1 MGDHHV
7 NTQRSLARSK
17 EWLERSSRVIPGCA
31 QTFSKS
37 PISFVQG
44 VAPNFLSR
52 GQGATV
58 WDVDENSYFDYT
70 MGLGAVILGH
80 ADEAVNEAARK
91 QLADGLSFGL
101 PHTIEV
107 EVAELLRDRI
117 PCAEMVR
124 FGKNG
129 SDVTAAAIRVSRAHT
144 GRDYVA
150 CCGYHGW
157 QDWYIGSTSRNR
169 GVPQPVQALTLA
181 FRYGDIDA
189 LHQLFRDRPQQIACV
204 IMEPVTFDSPPAGYL
219 ENVKELCAK
228 NGALLIFDEIVT
240 GFRLAPAGAQDH
252 FGVVPDLACFGKAIA
267 NGFPLAALVGRA
279 GIMRLF
285 EDVFFSTTHG
295 GEAVSLAACKATIH
309 AMDSRNGADHLWRI
323 GKRLQDGAN
332 SLLGSARLAERIACV
347 GLPPFTSFRFQSAT
361 DEESVLLRSYFLQ
374 EAVKEGLLT
383 QGNHMLSVAHD
394 DQVVD
399 ITLASYARVFD
410 KVAEVVRCG
419 NVAAR
424 LEGPPVRPIMR
435 RA

>member
-1 MGDHHV
+1 M
-7 NTQRSLARSK
+7 
-17 EWLERSSRVIPGCA
+17 
-31 QTFSKS
+31 
-37 PISFVQG
+37 SFVQG
-44 VAPNFLSR
+44 VAPNFLTR
-52 GQGATV
+52 GQGAKV
-58 WDVDENSYFDYT
+58 WDADGNSYLDYT

-80 ADEAVNEAARK
+80 ADRAVNEAASK

-169 GVPQPVQALTLA
+169 GVPQSAQALTLA

-189 LHQLFRDRPQQIACV
+189 LHKIFHERPQQIACV
-204 IMEPVTFDSPPAGYL
+204 IMEPVTFDSPPPGYL
-219 ENVKELCAK
+219 ENVKELCAR
-228 NGALLIFDEIVT
+228 NGSLLIFDEIVT
-240 GFRLAPAGAQDH
+240 GFRLAVAGAQKH
-252 FGVVPDLACFGKAIA
+252 FGVVPNLACFGKAIG

-279 GIMRLF
+279 DIMRLF
-285 EDVFFSTTHG
+285 EEVFFSTTHG
-295 GEAVSLAACKATIH
+295 GEAVSLVACKATIH
-309 AMDSRNGADHLWRI
+309 EMERRNGTDHLWRV
-323 GKRLQDGAN
+323 GKLLQDGAN
-332 SLLGSARLAERIACV
+332 ALLESAGLAERIACV
-347 GLPPFTSFRFQSAT
+347 GLPPFTSFRFQNAT
-361 DEESVLLRSYFLQ
+361 DEESMLLRSYFLQ

-394 DQVVD
+394 DEVVGAT
-399 ITLASYARVFD
+399 IAGYARVFER
-410 KVAEVVRCG
+410 VAQGVRKG
-419 NVAAR
+419 DLAAR
-424 LEGPPVRPIMR
+424 MEGPPVWPIMR